1 MHASTISRS
10 ARCEGSGLVNVM
22 ECLPYFADCTTD
34 QQFDFGLDLM
44 IRGIAAGV
52 DGS

>member
-1 MHASTISRS
+1 
-10 ARCEGSGLVNVM
+10 VM
-22 ECLPYFADCTTD
+22 ECFPYFADCTTD

-44 IRGIAAGV
+44 IRGIQAGV